1 MGGNSSW
8 VGESD
13 SGAPRACPG
22 PAGRVGSHR
31 CAGGSGQSTQTGAR
45 YQVGPPFTRGRK
57 SGSLWLK
64 QKETWPAHIPRK
76 LRSGSGFGR
85 GVQAQAILSDSFL
98 TCSCLRLSPPADW
111 GGRCKFKSSGEGSGL
126 CPQLTPATG
135 PHVSYTEW
143 VRGSCHGLGGEAGIP
158 CPIRGGAWT
167 PGLKRVTPEETW
179 ARLPEHRDV
188 EEGDR

>member
-126 CPQLTPATG
+126 CPQLTLQQALTSPTR
-135 PHVSYTEW
+135 S
-143 VRGSCHGLGGEAGIP
+143 GSEGVAMGWAARPESRVLSVEAHGLQ
-158 CPIRGGAWT
+158 
-167 PGLKRVTPEETW
+167 V
-179 ARLPEHRDV
+179 
-188 EEGDR
+188 